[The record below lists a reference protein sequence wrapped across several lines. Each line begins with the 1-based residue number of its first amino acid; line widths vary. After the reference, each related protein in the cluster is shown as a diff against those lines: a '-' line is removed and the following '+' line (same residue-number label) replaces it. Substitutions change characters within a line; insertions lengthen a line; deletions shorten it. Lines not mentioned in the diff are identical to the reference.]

1 MNGFIVDFTTLTYGG
16 DALGRLPDGRAV
28 FAHFILPGETAEIEI
43 VEEKKRHARSRLV
56 RILKPSPKR
65 IQPRCAHFGECGG
78 CHYQH
83 LAYEEQL
90 LIKQAIVKEQFA
102 RVGGMPGATVEAVI
116 PCDNPW
122 NYRNSMQLHLDPQ
135 GRPGFHRSGSHTV
148 MPVEECWLP
157 EAGLDDL
164 RRALAFDAQMNIERV
179 TLRCGSH
186 EDLMVI
192 LEGAPDQLPAFE
204 SDMPV
209 SVVHRAEDHQVV
221 LAGRDALEMAVK
233 DRVFRV
239 SGGSFFQV
247 NSKQAE
253 KMVDWVC
260 KSLPLSKEDTL
271 LDVYCGAGLF
281 SAFLA
286 GRAGQVVGIEI
297 GEQACADFIF
307 NLDAFENVSLYQG
320 SAESVLPALDLRPT
334 AVIVDP
340 PRSGIEL
347 PAMDALVQC
356 GAERIVYISCD
367 PATLA
372 RDAKRL
378 TGGGYQVRRIQPID
392 MFPQTYH
399 IEAMVTFE
407 RG

>member
-1 MNGFIVDFTTLTYGG
+1 MGSYEVAFTTLTYGG

-28 FAHFILPGETAEIEI
+28 FAPFILPGEVAEIEL
-43 VEEKKRHARSRLV
+43 VEEKKRHARARLV
-56 RILKPSPKR
+56 RILEPSPKR

-83 LAYEEQL
+83 LAYQDQL

-102 RVGGMPGATVEAVI
+102 RVGGMPDAPVEAVI

-122 NYRNSMQLHLDPQ
+122 NYRNSLQLHLDPQ

-179 TLRCGSH
+179 KLRCGSH
-186 EDLMVI
+186 DDLMVI

-209 SVVHRAEDHQVV
+209 SVVHRAGDHQVV
-221 LAGRDALEMAVK
+221 LAGQDALTIMVK
-233 DRVFRV
+233 DREFRV
-239 SGGSFFQV
+239 SADSFFQV
-247 NSKQAE
+247 NIGQAQ

-260 KSLPLSKEDTL
+260 STLPVTNADILI
-271 LDVYCGAGLF
+271 DVYCGVGLF

-286 GRAGQVVGIEI
+286 GRAGHVVGVEMS
-297 GEQACADFIF
+297 EPACEDFIF

-320 SAESVLPALDLRPT
+320 AAESVLPGLDLRPT

-340 PRSGIEL
+340 PRTGIEL
-347 PAMDALVQC
+347 PAMDALIRC
-356 GAERIVYISCD
+356 GARHLVYVSCD

-372 RDAKRL
+372 RDARRL
-378 TGGGYQVRRIQPID
+378 TAGGYQLNRIQPID

-399 IEAMVTFE
+399 IECMGVFE
-407 RG
+407 RK